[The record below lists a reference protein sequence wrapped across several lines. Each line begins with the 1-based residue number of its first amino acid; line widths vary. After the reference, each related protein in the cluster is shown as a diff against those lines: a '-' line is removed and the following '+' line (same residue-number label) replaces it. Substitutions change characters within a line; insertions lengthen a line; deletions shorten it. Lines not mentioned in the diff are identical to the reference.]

1 MNPDFPYKKTVDY
14 TIYTMKHPDGR
25 TATFKVFSDYVLL
38 SEGSRARHSFED
50 ARKIWYNLVGQG
62 YLPMN
67 KSIVHDME
75 KFHKAYND
83 YEDECG
89 LENHMLE
96 VINKKHQKNL
106 ASKMY
111 KGIMEMYEN
120 EYKNYN
126 KYSNYAL
133 EA

>member
-1 MNPDFPYKKTVDY
+1 
-14 TIYTMKHPDGR
+14 MKHPDGR
-25 TATFKVFSDYVLL
+25 TATFKVFSDCVLL

-62 YLPMN
+62 YLPVN
-67 KSIVHDME
+67 KSVVHDME
-75 KFHKAYND
+75 KFHTAYKD
-83 YEDECG
+83 YEYDYEI
-89 LENHMLE
+89 
-96 VINKKHQKNL
+96 VNKKHQKNL

-111 KGIMEMYEN
+111 EDIMMKYESEYEN
-120 EYKNYN
+120 KN